1 MEIDA
6 VKKDEIFEYTGGKT
20 EQKNQ
25 FIELRAKGYSYRKI
39 AKEFNISTGTL
50 TAWDR
55 ELSEEIKELKALQ
68 LEELYSKYY
77 MLKEARIEQL
87 GGTLEK
93 INTELDKRDFEKIST
108 DKLLDHKMKYMQAL
122 QEEFIDLDRDNT
134 ITKLNAQE
142 IIGEIVNLLQR
153 LKSGEITKEQAYREN
168 YILMNILK
176 AYEASILEKKIDT
189 LEAIIQSR

>member
-6 VKKDEIFEYTGGKT
+6 VKKTDICEYNEEKT
-20 EQKNQ
+20 EKKIQ
-25 FIELRAKGYSYRKI
+25 FIELRAKGYSYRMI
-39 AKEFNISTGTL
+39 AKELGISTGTL

-55 ELSEEIKELKALQ
+55 ELSEEMRDLKALQ

-93 INTELDKRDFEKIST
+93 INTELDKRDFESIST
-108 DKLLDHKMKYMQAL
+108 DKLLDHKIKYMQAL
-122 QEEFIDLDRDNT
+122 QEEYIDLSQDN
-134 ITKLNAQE
+134 IKTKLNAQE
-142 IIGEIVNLLQR
+142 IVEEIVNLLQR

-176 AYEASILEKKIDT
+176 AYGASILEKKLDS
-189 LEAIIQSR
+189 LEAIIQGR

>member
-6 VKKDEIFEYTGGKT
+6 VKKTDICEYNEEKT
-20 EQKNQ
+20 EKKIQ
-25 FIELRAKGYSYRKI
+25 FIELRAKGYSYRMI
-39 AKEFNISTGTL
+39 AKELGISTGTL

-55 ELSEEIKELKALQ
+55 ELSEEMRDLKALQ

-93 INTELDKRDFEKIST
+93 INTELDKRDFESIST
-108 DKLLDHKMKYMQAL
+108 DKLLDHKIKYMQAL
-122 QEEFIDLDRDNT
+122 QEEYIDLSQDN
-134 ITKLNAQE
+134 IKTKLNAQE
-142 IIGEIVNLLQR
+142 IVEEIVNLLQR

-176 AYEASILEKKIDT
+176 AYGASILEKKLDS
-189 LEAIIQSR
+189 LETIIQGR

>member
-1 MEIDA
+1 MEIDTA
-6 VKKDEIFEYTGGKT
+6 QKNDIYEYTEGRT
-20 EQKNQ
+20 ERKNQ

-39 AKEFNISTGTL
+39 AKELSISTGTL

-55 ELSEEIKELKALQ
+55 ELSEDIRELKALQ

-87 GGTLEK
+87 GDTLKK
-93 INTELDKRDFEKIST
+93 INTELNKRDFEDIST
-108 DKLLDHKMKYMQAL
+108 DKLLDHKIRYMQAL
-122 QEEFIDLDRDNT
+122 QEEYIDLSQDN
-134 ITKLNAQE
+134 IKTKLNAQE

-153 LKSGEITKEQAYREN
+153 LKSGEITREQAYREN
-168 YILMNILK
+168 NILMNILK

-189 LEAIIQSR
+189 LEAILQGR

>member
-1 MEIDA
+1 MEIEE
-6 VKKDEIFEYTGGKT
+6 VKKTTICEYTEGKT
-20 EQKNQ
+20 EQKNR

-39 AKEFNISTGTL
+39 AKELNISTGTL
-50 TAWDR
+50 TTWER
-55 ELSEEIKELKALQ
+55 ELSGEIRGLKALQ
-68 LEELYSKYY
+68 LEELYCKYY
-77 MLKEARIEQL
+77 MMKEARIDQL

-93 INTELDKRDFEKIST
+93 INTELNKRDFEGIST

-189 LEAIIQSR
+189 LDAIIQGR

>member
-1 MEIDA
+1 MEIDT
-6 VKKDEIFEYTGGKT
+6 VKKNDIYEYAEGRT

-39 AKEFNISTGTL
+39 AKELNISTGTL

-55 ELSEEIKELKALQ
+55 ELSEEIRELKALQ

-77 MLKEARIEQL
+77 MLKESRIEQL
-87 GGTLEK
+87 GGTLKK
-93 INTELDKRDFEKIST
+93 INTELNKRDFEDIST
-108 DKLLDHKMKYMQAL
+108 DKLLDHKIKYMQAL
-122 QEEFIDLDRDNT
+122 QEEYIDLSQDN
-134 ITKLNAQE
+134 IKTKLNAQE

-153 LKSGEITKEQAYREN
+153 LKSGEITREQAYREN

-189 LEAIIQSR
+189 LEAIIQGR